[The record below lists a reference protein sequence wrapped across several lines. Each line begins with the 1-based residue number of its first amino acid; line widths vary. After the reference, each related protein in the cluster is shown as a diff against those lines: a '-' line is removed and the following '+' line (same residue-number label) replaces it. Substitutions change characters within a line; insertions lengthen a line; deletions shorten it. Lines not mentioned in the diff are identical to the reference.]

1 MDVNDGACA
10 GDITPKQTWEM
21 MNQNLKA
28 SLLDVRTPAE
38 WTYVGIPDLSSL
50 ARQPILVPWILFP
63 TMEPNPD
70 FVNQISGMEVDPEQD
85 LLVLCRSGQRSKS
98 AAIALTAAGFSAC
111 YNISYG
117 FEGDKDQ
124 AGHRGTINGWKVDAL
139 PWTQG

>member
-1 MDVNDGACA
+1 VNDGACA

>member
-1 MDVNDGACA
+1 MM
-10 GDITPKQTWEM
+10 KQS
-21 MNQNLKA
+21 LKA

-85 LLVLCRSGQRSKS
+85 LLILCRSGQRSKS

>member
-1 MDVNDGACA
+1 MNDGACA

-70 FVNQISGMEVDPEQD
+70 FVNQISGMEVDPGQD
-85 LLVLCRSGQRSKS
+85 LLILCRSGQRSKS

-124 AGHRGTINGWKVDAL
+124 AGHRGTLNGWKVDAL

>member
-1 MDVNDGACA
+1 MDVKDGACA

-21 MNQNLKA
+21 MKQNLKA

-85 LLVLCRSGQRSKS
+85 LLILCRSGQRSKS

>member
-1 MDVNDGACA
+1 MDVIDGACA

-85 LLVLCRSGQRSKS
+85 LLILCRSGQRSKS

>member
-1 MDVNDGACA
+1 MNDGVCA

>member
-1 MDVNDGACA
+1 MNDGACA

-85 LLVLCRSGQRSKS
+85 LLILCRSGQRSKS

>member
-70 FVNQISGMEVDPEQD
+70 FVNQISGMEVDPRQD
-85 LLVLCRSGQRSKS
+85 LLILCRSGQRSKS

>member
-1 MDVNDGACA
+1 MNDGACA